1 MSFEQ
6 PPSHD
11 HPESVADALA
21 SRVQAIVQAAERE
34 ATAVHADLETRRREA
49 EAERRGYLEA
59 ARAQA
64 DAVGRQRL
72 ERLQELTTAL
82 TERAQE
88 CARQLDDL
96 LSLMGEASS
105 ELARDHT
112 LTEELLSSEPV
123 LPSRGPGQESV
134 ADSTGLDDPE
144 GVGTEAVS
152 EGGGG
157 TESDHDAARL
167 AAVQM
172 AVAGSTREEVERFLR
187 DRFGL
192 LEVDVILD
200 DVFGTGSQ
208 GTSRISWG
216 PA

>member
-1 MSFEQ
+1 MAFEH
-6 PPSHD
+6 PPSHEQ
-11 HPESVADALA
+11 PESVADALA

-34 ATAVHADLETRRREA
+34 AAAVHADLETRRREA
-49 EAERRGYLEA
+49 DAERRGYLEA

-72 ERLQELTTAL
+72 ERLQELATAL
-82 TERAQE
+82 TDRAQE
-88 CARQLDDL
+88 CVRQIDEL
-96 LSLMGEASS
+96 LALVGEASTD
-105 ELARDHT
+105 LTRDRD
-112 LTEELLSSEPV
+112 LTEELLRAAPAAPSGTDPV
-123 LPSRGPGQESV
+123 MG
-134 ADSTGLDDPE
+134 STGLGEPQ
-144 GVGTEAVS
+144 GVGAETVG

-157 TESDHDAARL
+157 GESDHDAARL

-172 AVAGSTREEVERFLR
+172 AVAGSTRDEVERFLR

-192 LEVDVILD
+192 PDVDVILD

>member
-34 ATAVHADLETRRREA
+34 AGAVHADLETRRREA

-72 ERLQELTTAL
+72 ERLQEITTAL

-88 CARQLDDL
+88 CQRQLDEL

-105 ELARDHT
+105 ELGRERL
-112 LTEELLSSEPV
+112 LTEELLATDPV
-123 LPSRGPGQESV
+123 VPPEGAGGDSLTV
-134 ADSTGLDDPE
+134 STGLGDPQ
-144 GVGTEAVS
+144 GVGAETVD
-152 EGGGG
+152 EGAGQ

-172 AVAGSTREEVERFLR
+172 AVAGSTRDEVERFLR

>member
-1 MSFEQ
+1 MAFEH
-6 PPSHD
+6 PPSHE
-11 HPESVADALA
+11 HSESVADALA

-34 ATAVHADLETRRREA
+34 ASAVHADLESRRREA

-72 ERLQELTTAL
+72 ERLQEIAGTLTD
-82 TERAQE
+82 RAQE
-88 CARQLDDL
+88 LERQIDGL
-96 LSLMGEASS
+96 LALVGEAHT
-105 ELARDHT
+105 ELARDHD
-112 LTEELLSSEPV
+112 LAEELLHAEPPAASRLDPV
-123 LPSRGPGQESV
+123 AGPS
-134 ADSTGLDDPE
+134 GLGEPE
-144 GVGTEAVS
+144 GVGAETVG
-152 EGGGG
+152 EGHAAG
-157 TESDHDAARL
+157 ESDHDAARL

-172 AVAGSTREEVERFLR
+172 AVAGSTRDEVERFLR
-187 DRFGL
+187 DRFAL
-192 LEVDVILD
+192 PDVDVILD